1 MNFFATLLGGTV
13 SLLSRLLIAFVIY
26 KEVVYYLD
34 TSLIFKFVPDAD
46 IQSKLKFNLDMTV
59 KMPCKNIGAD
69 ILDSTNQNTF
79 SFGVIEEED
88 VWWNLCPEQRQHFDY
103 MNHLNRYLTEE
114 YHSVAEIMY
123 KTNEHLNTKMPE
135 RSLRPVEPY
144 DACRIHGTLTVNK
157 VSGNFHVTAGKS
169 LHFPQGHL
177 HLNLIFD
184 DVPANFS
191 HRITKLSFGDPQSG
205 IVQPLEFEEK
215 IFTDGE
221 LKRT

>member
-1 MNFFATLLGGTV
+1 MFV
-13 SLLSRLLIAFVIY
+13 SFIIQTWWELS
-26 KEVVYYLD
+26 
-34 TSLIFKFVPDAD
+34 
-46 IQSKLKFNLDMTV
+46 Q
-59 KMPCKNIGAD
+59 
-69 ILDSTNQNTF
+69 
-79 SFGVIEEED
+79 
-88 VWWNLCPEQRQHFDY
+88 EQRQHFDY

-123 KTNEHLNTKMPE
+123 KTNEHLSTKMPE
-135 RSLRPVEPY
+135 RSLRPIEPH

-191 HRITKLSFGDPQSG
+191 HRITKLRWIKDKKNQLSSLSNKMFATFLALEIRSQESFSRWSLRRRFSLMVCWKEAVWWSKVSLTKEKEKYWWTGLLKDNLL
-205 IVQPLEFEEK
+205 IK
-215 IFTDGE
+215 IF
-221 LKRT
+221 KAF